1 MSGLSPLADSIKQK
15 LETIRKVFA
24 GASSFTQPGSFVKPQ
39 EEIKKPPND

>member
-1 MSGLSPLADSIKQK
+1 MSSLSPYADSVKQK
-15 LETIRKVFA
+15 VELIKKVFA